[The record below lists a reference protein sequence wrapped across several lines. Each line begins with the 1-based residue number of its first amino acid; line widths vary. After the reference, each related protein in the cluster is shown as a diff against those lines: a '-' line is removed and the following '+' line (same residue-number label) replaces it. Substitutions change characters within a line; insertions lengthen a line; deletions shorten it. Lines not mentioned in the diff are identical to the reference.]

1 MYNMYPLMFYLNKK
15 VVVIIGGGKIA
26 YRKASGLKDTG
37 AFVTVISPEICE
49 EMKELP
55 YVTWKQKTFANDDI
69 KDAHLIYAATNQHD
83 VNMMVKQAAHDFQWV
98 NVVSDGT
105 ESSFHTPGVIRNN
118 DYVVT
123 ISTSGKDP
131 SFTKR
136 MKKELKSIFPKLI
149 QKISRT
155 YKS

>member
-1 MYNMYPLMFYLNKK
+1 MFNLQNK

-55 YVTWKQKTFANDDI
+55 YITWKQKTFSNDDI
-69 KDAHLIYAATNQHD
+69 KDAHLIY

-105 ESSFHTPGVIRNN
+105 ESSFHTPGIIRN
-118 DYVVT
+118 DEYVVT

-136 MKKELKSIFPKLI
+136 LKQELTSKLPKLI
-149 QKISRT
+149 KKISRT
-155 YKS
+155 HKL

>member
-1 MYNMYPLMFYLNKK
+1 MYNMYPLMLNLNKK

-37 AFVTVISPEICE
+37 AFVTVISPEICA

-55 YVTWKQKTFANDDI
+55 YITWKQKTFTNDDI
-69 KDAHLIYAATNQHD
+69 KDAHLIYAATNQHA
-83 VNMMVKQAAHDFQWV
+83 VNLMIKQAAHNFQWV

-118 DYVVT
+118 EYVVT

-136 MKKELKSIFPKLI
+136 LKQELTSIFPKLI
-149 QKISRT
+149 KKLSRT
-155 YKS
+155 HKL

>member
-1 MYNMYPLMFYLNKK
+1 MYNMYPLMFNLQNK

-55 YVTWKQKTFANDDI
+55 YITWKQKTFSNDDI
-69 KDAHLIYAATNQHD
+69 KDAHLIYATTNQHA
-83 VNMMVKQAAHDFQWV
+83 VNMMVKQVAHDFQWV
-98 NVVSDGT
+98 NIVSDGT
-105 ESSFHTPGVIRNN
+105 ASSFHTPGVIRN
-118 DYVVT
+118 DEYVVT

-136 MKKELKSIFPKLI
+136 MKQELTSILPKLI
-149 QKISRT
+149 KKISRT
-155 YKS
+155 HKL

>member
-1 MYNMYPLMFYLNKK
+1 MYNMYPLMLNLNKK

-37 AFVTVISPEICE
+37 AFVTVISPEICA

-55 YVTWKQKTFANDDI
+55 YITWKQKTFSNDDI
-69 KDAHLIYAATNQHD
+69 KDAHLIYAATNQHA
-83 VNMMVKQAAHDFQWV
+83 VNLMVKQAAHNFQWV

-105 ESSFHTPGVIRNN
+105 ESSFHTPGVIRH
-118 DYVVT
+118 DEYVFT

-136 MKKELKSIFPKLI
+136 LKQELTSIFPKLI
-149 QKISRT
+149 KKLSRT
-155 YKS
+155 HKL

>member
-1 MYNMYPLMFYLNKK
+1 MYDMHPLMLNLNKK

-26 YRKASGLKDTG
+26 YRKAYGLKDTG
-37 AFVTVISPEICE
+37 AFVIVISPEICE
-49 EMKELP
+49 EMKKLS
-55 YVTWKQKTFANDDI
+55 YITWKQKTFSNDDI

-83 VNMMVKQAAHDFQWV
+83 VNMMVKQAADDFQWV

-136 MKKELKSIFPKLI
+136 MKKELTSIFPNLIKKL
-149 QKISRT
+149 SRT
-155 YKS
+155 HKL

>member
-1 MYNMYPLMFYLNKK
+1 MYNMYPLMLNLNKK

-26 YRKASGLKDTG
+26 YRKASGLKNTG

-55 YVTWKQKTFANDDI
+55 YITWKQKNFTNDDI
-69 KDAHLIYAATNQHD
+69 KDAHLIYAATNQHA
-83 VNMMVKQAAHDFQWV
+83 VNLMVKQAAHDFQWV
-98 NVVSDGT
+98 NIVSDGT
-105 ESSFHTPGVIRNN
+105 ESSFHTPGVIRN
-118 DYVVT
+118 DEYVIT

-136 MKKELKSIFPKLI
+136 LKQELISIFPTLIKKL
-149 QKISRT
+149 SHT
-155 YKS
+155 SKS

>member
-1 MYNMYPLMFYLNKK
+1 MFNLHNK

-37 AFVTVISPEICE
+37 AFVTVVSPEICK

-55 YVTWKQKTFANDDI
+55 YITEAKTFSNDDI
-69 KDAHLIYAATNQHD
+69 KDAHLIYAATNQHA

-105 ESSFHTPGVIRNN
+105 ESSFHTPGVIRNGE
-118 DYVVT
+118 YVVT

-136 MKKELKSIFPKLI
+136 MKQELTSIFPTLI
-149 QKISRT
+149 
-155 YKS
+155 KSFLVLTNYNLFLS

>member
-1 MYNMYPLMFYLNKK
+1 MYNMYPLMLNLNKK

-37 AFVTVISPEICE
+37 AFVTVISPEICA

-55 YVTWKQKTFANDDI
+55 YITWKQKTFSNDDI
-69 KDAHLIYAATNQHD
+69 KDAHLIYAATNQHA
-83 VNMMVKQAAHDFQWV
+83 VNLMIKQAAHNFQWV

-118 DYVVT
+118 EYVVT

-136 MKKELKSIFPKLI
+136 LKQELTSIFPKLI
-149 QKISRT
+149 KKLSRT
-155 YKS
+155 HKL

>member
-1 MYNMYPLMFYLNKK
+1 MYNMYPLMLNLNKK

-37 AFVTVISPEICE
+37 AFVTVISPEICA

-55 YVTWKQKTFANDDI
+55 YITWKQKTFSNDDI
-69 KDAHLIYAATNQHD
+69 KDAHLIYAATNQHA
-83 VNMMVKQAAHDFQWV
+83 VNLMVKQAAHNFQWV

-105 ESSFHTPGVIRNN
+105 ESSFHTPGVIRDNE
-118 DYVVT
+118 YVVT

-136 MKKELKSIFPKLI
+136 LKQELTSIFPKLI
-149 QKISRT
+149 KKLSLT
-155 YKS
+155 HKL

>member
-1 MYNMYPLMFYLNKK
+1 MYDMYPLILNLNKK

-26 YRKASGLKDTG
+26 YRKASGLKNTG

-49 EMKELP
+49 EMKELS
-55 YVTWKQKTFANDDI
+55 YITWRQKTFSNDDI
-69 KDAHLIYAATNQHD
+69 KNAHLIYAATNQHD

-105 ESSFHTPGVIRNN
+105 ESSFHTPGVIRN
-118 DYVVT
+118 DKYVIT

-131 SFTKR
+131 SFTKLLKQEFISILPNPI
-136 MKKELKSIFPKLI
+136 KKL
-149 QKISRT
+149 SRT
-155 YKS
+155 HK

>member
-1 MYNMYPLMFYLNKK
+1 MYDMYPLILNLNKK

-26 YRKASGLKDTG
+26 YRKASGLKNTG

-49 EMKELP
+49 EMKELS
-55 YVTWKQKTFANDDI
+55 YITWRQKTFSNDDI
-69 KDAHLIYAATNQHD
+69 KNAHLIYAATNQHD

-105 ESSFHTPGVIRNN
+105 ESSFHTPGVIRH
-118 DYVVT
+118 DEYVVT

-136 MKKELKSIFPKLI
+136 LKQELTSIFPTLLKKL
-149 QKISRT
+149 SRT
-155 YKS
+155 HKL

>member
-1 MYNMYPLMFYLNKK
+1 MYNMYPLMFNLDKK
-15 VVVIIGGGKIA
+15 IVVIVGGGKIA
-26 YRKASGLKDTG
+26 YRKASGLKNTG

-55 YVTWKQKTFANDDI
+55 YITWKQKTFSNDDI
-69 KDAHLIYAATNQHD
+69 KDAHLIYASTNQHD
-83 VNMMVKQAAHDFQWV
+83 VNIMVKQASHDFQWV

-105 ESSFHTPGVIRNN
+105 ESSFHTPGVIRN
-118 DYVVT
+118 DEYIVT

-136 MKKELKSIFPKLI
+136 LKQELASIFPKLI
-149 QKISRT
+149 KKLSRT
-155 YKS
+155 HK

>member
-1 MYNMYPLMFYLNKK
+1 MYNMYPLMFNLQNK

-37 AFVTVISPEICE
+37 AFVYYQPRNLRGNEG
-49 EMKELP
+49 
-55 YVTWKQKTFANDDI
+55 TFLYYLEAKAFSNDDI
-69 KDAHLIYAATNQHD
+69 KDAHLIYAATNQHA

-118 DYVVT
+118 EYVVT

-136 MKKELKSIFPKLI
+136 LKQELTSILPKLI
-149 QKISRT
+149 KKISRT
-155 YKS
+155 HKL

>member
-1 MYNMYPLMFYLNKK
+1 MYNMYPLMFNLNKK
-15 VVVIIGGGKIA
+15 VVVIVGGGKIA

-55 YVTWKQKTFANDDI
+55 YITWKQKAFSNNDI
-69 KDAHLIYAATNQHD
+69 KDAHLIYAATNQHA

-98 NVVSDGT
+98 NVVSDRT
-105 ESSFHTPGVIRNN
+105 KSSFHTPGVIRH
-118 DYVVT
+118 DEYVVT

-131 SFTKR
+131 SFTKHL
-136 MKKELKSIFPKLI
+136 KQELTSIFPKLI
-149 QKISRT
+149 NKLSRT
-155 YKS
+155 HKM